1 MNKEN
6 ALIHTRMGLK
16 ALNSAF
22 EKAEKD
28 LIMIVKEMGGIIRTP
43 VSDDKPTLYANVF
56 NCIDNTALDSEAIY
70 AIAYVDYGEGGE
82 GLMILT
88 ETEMENYE
96 FDNDFEFGDDETAD
110 KAAYEDMTKDITYFR
125 DLNDGYT
132 DYRGTIYSILAGL
145 ESYLA

>member
-6 ALIHTRMGLK
+6 ALIHARN
-16 ALNSAF
+16 AFRSLNAAF

-28 LIMIVKEMGGIIRTP
+28 LIAIVQEMGGIIRTP
-43 VSDDKPTLYANVF
+43 VSDDKPTLYADVF
-56 NCIDNTALDSEAIY
+56 NCIDNTALDGEAIY
-70 AIAYVDYGEGGE
+70 AIAYDDSE